1 MVIEKARVTE
11 IKSISPI
18 AQNSQRYID
27 HKEMEEDSKISQPKQ
42 DFVYKKLSK
51 RINESIEFVEVL
63 TQKKNKDKHKAVEEA
78 VAGVRLLN
86 DTDIIQRIDYYLDDE
101 RLQTELIVQAAT
113 KKPKIKRRI
122 IEPDGLVE
130 DEKLKL
136 SVIEGV
142 KILQQTE
149 TKAWKP
155 KKNRPHK
162 VFYYREKKSVLYLQE
177 PQNEFTALRKKNNW
191 TESKIENFHLNQTK
205 R

>member
-1 MVIEKARVTE
+1 MTE
-11 IKSISPI
+11 IKSTSPT

-27 HKEMEEDSKISQPKQ
+27 HEDIEEDLKISQPMQ

-63 TQKKNKDKHKAVEEA
+63 TKKKNKDKHKAVDEA
-78 VAGVRLLN
+78 AGGVRLLN
-86 DTDIIQRIDYYLDDE
+86 DTDIIQRIDYLDDE
-101 RLQTELIVQAAT
+101 RLQTELIGQVAP
-113 KKPKIKRRI
+113 KKPMIKRRI
-122 IEPDGLVE
+122 IEPDELAE

-136 SVIEGV
+136 SVIEGD

-155 KKNRPHK
+155 KKNRPDK
-162 VFYYREKKSVLYLQE
+162 VFYYREKKSVSYLQE

-191 TESKIENFHLNQTK
+191 TESKIANFHLNQK
-205 R
+205 KS